1 VVTVQRTIQS
11 PAALFEEE
19 RVRLRAVAFRILG
32 ADADVDDVLQ
42 EAWIRFDRTDT
53 TDVRNV
59 PAWLTTVVARLCVD
73 LLRRRHDVPQDPGD
87 ALDHRG
93 PDAGPE
99 EVALLADELT
109 AAFAVV
115 LDELTP
121 PQRVALTLHD
131 VFGVPFE
138 EVAHTLDTSVD
149 AAKKLASRARRRLRE
164 QAEPASRSPATDAQ
178 LRARSLVQAFL
189 AAARTGD
196 TAALLRLL
204 APDVVRTA
212 DPQALPAG
220 APQRLHG
227 APAVVAETR
236 ALRANAHRARL
247 AVVDG
252 RPGIVVDAGPHR
264 QLVLAFHIRDGR
276 VASYDVIADPRRLAR
291 LQIT

>member
-1 VVTVQRTIQS
+1 MVRFEDPPT

-19 RVRLRAVAFRILG
+19 RPQLRAVAFRILG
-32 ADADVDDVLQ
+32 SDADVDDVLQ

-53 TDVRNV
+53 TGVRNV
-59 PAWLTTVVARLCVD
+59 AAWLTTVVVRLCVD
-73 LLRRRHDVPQDPGD
+73 FLRRRHDVLQDPAE
-87 ALDHRG
+87 ALDHQG
-93 PDAGPE
+93 PGPE

-109 AAFAVV
+109 AAFTVV

-121 PQRVALTLHD
+121 GQRVALTLHD

-164 QAEPASRSPATDAQ
+164 QADPAPGGTAT
-178 LRARSLVQAFL
+178 ARTLVPAFL

-196 TAALLRLL
+196 TDALLRLL

-227 APAVVAETR
+227 ADAVVAETR
-236 ALRANAHRARL
+236 ALRANAQHAHL
-247 AVVDG
+247 ALVDD
-252 RPGIVVDAGPHR
+252 RPGIVVDAGLHR
-264 QLVLAFHIRDGR
+264 RLVLVFHLRDGR
-276 VASYDVIADPRRLAR
+276 IAAYDVIADPRRLAR
-291 LQIT
+291 LQIS